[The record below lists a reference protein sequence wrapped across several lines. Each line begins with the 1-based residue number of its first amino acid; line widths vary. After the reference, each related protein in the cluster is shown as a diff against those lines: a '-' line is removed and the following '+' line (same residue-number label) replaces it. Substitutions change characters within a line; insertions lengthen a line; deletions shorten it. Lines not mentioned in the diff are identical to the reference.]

1 MAPSKGKR
9 GRRRRYSARHQT
21 PVKTQTQTPRLD
33 ELFRMLHDGRV
44 ALLNPRMEEI
54 TGFEAARDVVETLK
68 SCIDHKRP
76 ELELHIPLRN
86 TKGHN
91 VQVLTNMTLLLAED
105 GACVGVYGVDQDVPE
120 WTIH

>member
-9 GRRRRYSARHQT
+9 GRRRRYSARRQT

-54 TGFEAARDVVETLK
+54 TGFEAARV
-68 SCIDHKRP
+68 IGRP
-76 ELELHIPLRN
+76 LADFVN

>member
-9 GRRRRYSARHQT
+9 GRRHRRYSARRQT
-21 PVKTQTQTPRLD
+21 PVKTQTPRLD

-54 TGFEAARDVVETLK
+54 TGFEAARMIGRPLADF
-68 SCIDHKRP
+68 RP
-76 ELELHIPLRN
+76 ELELHTSLRN

-91 VQVLTNMTLLLAED
+91 VEVLTNMTLLLAED
-105 GACVGVYGVDQDVPE
+105 GACVGVYGVGQDVPE

>member
-44 ALLNPRMEEI
+44 ALPNPRMEEI
-54 TGFEAARDVVETLK
+54 TGFEAARVIGRPLADF
-68 SCIDHKRP
+68 RP